1 VAESEHWRAAGA
13 VPAGGAVEAAAVAVG
28 SEPVAG
34 GDAGAGVAAAAADNC
49 EALVERRGKRLAW
62 GHRRRSGA
70 ARLADNDE
78 W

>member
-1 VAESEHWRAAGA
+1 VAASECWRAAGA

-34 GDAGAGVAAAAADNC
+34 GDAGAGVVAAADNC
-49 EALVERRGKRLAW
+49 EALGERRGKRLAW
-62 GHRRRSGA
+62 GHQRRPGG
-70 ARLADNDE
+70 ARLADDDE

>member
-1 VAESEHWRAAGA
+1 VAASEYWRAAGA
-13 VPAGGAVEAAAVAVG
+13 VPASGAVEAAAVAVG

-34 GDAGAGVAAAAADNC
+34 SDAGAGVAAAADNC